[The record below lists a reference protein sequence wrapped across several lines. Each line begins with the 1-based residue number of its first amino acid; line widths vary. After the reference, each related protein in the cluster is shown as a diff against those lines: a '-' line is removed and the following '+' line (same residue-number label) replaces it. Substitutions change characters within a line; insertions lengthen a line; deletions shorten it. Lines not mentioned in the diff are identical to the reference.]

1 MNFITDIAIILIAA
15 GLFTIISRV
24 LNLPRFLGYVIAGV
38 LLGPRVGIVPISS
51 MENVEEWSEIGLI
64 FLLFTLGLE
73 LNFYKLKRM
82 SVNVLIAAGGKIFGM
97 LFVGVIVG
105 LASGHTVVESVFLGS
120 VLSMSSSVFI
130 ERIYHDMGV
139 EYVPHAKILFDSLK
153 ISDLVAMVLMV
164 VLTGIVLGRG
174 HEGVGVLWELMK
186 LLLFLVL
193 CFGIGITF
201 LPVFFRWV
209 HKYVNDEV
217 VLIVAIGLCFAM
229 VELTVLA
236 GFSVDLGAFIM
247 GAVLSCSME
256 GERIEKS
263 IVHIRDLF
271 AAIFFVSIGMMV
283 DPMVVYANWQTVLI
297 LSLITIVG
305 GVVFATV
312 GGVAAGEDVK
322 TAVQMGLS
330 QSMLGEFAFIIA
342 ALGCSL
348 GVLSDFIH
356 PVIVTVSVI
365 TTFVVTFF
373 IKWMNPLSE
382 CLCSIL
388 PSAWKAKWAVKAD
401 NQRKST
407 IAVETEWKK
416 IIKSYVLRMIFYGM
430 VSLVVLWMISIY
442 APDWMRAWFPHK
454 SMVSY
459 KVMCTVFTL
468 LIMSPF
474 LLGMVMRRTTMEAS
488 LHKLENYKKQN
499 RHIIH
504 FYSYLKVVIAAL
516 IVTSVFYVYFHWH
529 HSWLILVFVL
539 AFGIL
544 YATSTLFVMGRL
556 ERLFVRNLNS
566 KEAEEKEK
574 RPITAAMQ
582 EKLARYDVRVEAVE
596 VQPEYRYIG
605 KTLREMPFRHV
616 ADVNVVEIRRGNKRI
631 RVPAGGEMIYPHDI
645 LVAVGTTEQLNEF
658 RSIVA
663 ANTLPPYA
671 DEHPEFE
678 VRKFLLPE
686 QHEWTHKTLRQI
698 KMRSYGCMVVSIMR
712 EGNIYT
718 NPLADDMLLP
728 GDMLWI
734 AGEKENIDFIL

>member
-24 LNLPRFLGYVIAGV
+24 FKLPRFLGYVVAGV
-38 LLGPRVGIVPISS
+38 LLGPRVGIVPISG
-51 MENVEEWSEIGLI
+51 MDNVEEWSEIGLI

-73 LNFYKLKRM
+73 LNFYNLKRM
-82 SVNVLIAAGGKIFGM
+82 SVNVLIAAAGKIFGM

-105 LASGHTVVESVFLGS
+105 LVSGHTVVESVFLGS

-130 ERIYHDMGV
+130 ERIYHDMGR
-139 EYVPHAKILFDSLK
+139 EQASHAKMLFDSLK

-174 HEGVGVLWELMK
+174 HEGVGILWELMK

-229 VELTVLA
+229 VEITVHV

-283 DPMVVYANWQTVLI
+283 DPMVVYAHWQMVLV

-305 GVVFATV
+305 GVLFATI
-312 GGVAAGEDVK
+312 GGMAAGEDIK

-348 GVLSDFIH
+348 GVLSSFIH
-356 PVIVTVSVI
+356 PVIVAVSVI

-373 IKWMNPLSE
+373 IKWMEPISK

-388 PSAWKAKWAVKAD
+388 PSSWKAKWALKTD
-401 NQRKST
+401 NLRNST

-416 IIKSYVLRMIFYGM
+416 IIKSYVLQLGFYGM
-430 VSLVVLWMISIY
+430 VSIVILWILSIY
-442 APDWMRAWFPHK
+442 APKWLYTWLPGKNLIYYNIM
-454 SMVSY
+454 SCVI
-459 KVMCTVFTL
+459 TL
-468 LIMSPF
+468 LVMSPF
-474 LLGMVMRRTTMEAS
+474 LLGMVRRRMSTEHT

-499 RHIIH
+499 RNIIL
-504 FYSYLKVVIAAL
+504 FYSYLKVVLAAV
-516 IVTSVFYVYFHWH
+516 IVTAVFYVYFQWH
-529 HSWLILVFVL
+529 YAWLILVWVL
-539 AFGIL
+539 AASAL
-544 YATSTLFVMGRL
+544 YGVSRWYAMSRL
-556 ERLFVRNLNS
+556 ERLFVHNLNS

-582 EKLARYDVRVEAVE
+582 EKLARYDVHVEGME
-596 VQPEYRYIG
+596 VQPEFKYIG

-616 ADVNVVEIRRGNKRI
+616 ADVNVVEIRRGNRRI
-631 RVPAGGEMIYPHDI
+631 RVPAGGEMIYPHDL
-645 LVAVGTTEQLNEF
+645 LVAVGTTEQLHEF
-658 RSIVA
+658 RSIVE

-678 VRKFLLPE
+678 VRKFILP
-686 QHEWTHKTLRQI
+686 HNHKWAHKTLRQI
-698 KMRSYGCMVVSIMR
+698 KMRTYACMVVSIMR
-712 EGNIYT
+712 DEHIYT
-718 NPLADDMLLP
+718 NPLPDDELLP